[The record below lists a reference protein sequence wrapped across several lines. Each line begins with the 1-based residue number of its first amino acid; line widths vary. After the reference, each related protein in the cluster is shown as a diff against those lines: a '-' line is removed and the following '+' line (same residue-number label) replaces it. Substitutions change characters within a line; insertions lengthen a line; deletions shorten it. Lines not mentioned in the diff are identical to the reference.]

1 MFTESFMLFGGWRN
15 FKVNYGWSIQLS
27 GVRHPLFDCGFLLFS
42 AMDGVQHVPKPAL
55 QETALAEFI

>member
-1 MFTESFMLFGGWRN
+1 MLFGGWRN